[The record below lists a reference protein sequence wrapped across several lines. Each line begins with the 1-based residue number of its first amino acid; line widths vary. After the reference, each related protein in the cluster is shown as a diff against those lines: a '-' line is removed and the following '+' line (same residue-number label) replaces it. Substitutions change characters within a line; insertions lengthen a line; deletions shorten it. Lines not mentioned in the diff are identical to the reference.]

1 MIGFISLSVLMFV
14 IVALVFWQVIKHD
27 NTMRRYGVLAGV
39 LLLAPATFGIYLF
52 IGAPAAINPEQPT
65 GAPRMA
71 EGITADD
78 INNMVARL
86 EERLKGD
93 TDDVEG
99 LAMLARS
106 YRVKGDLA
114 KSLETYG
121 RLVALEPENIQWR
134 INMIDISTSAQE
146 GFVDDVALSWIEQGL
161 VIAPENPNLL
171 WLAGLAFV
179 QRQDIELAQGY
190 WQKLLPLLEGK
201 PQQTE
206 LQVLLNELTRI
217 DKQDIE

>member
-1 MIGFISLSVLMFV
+1 
-14 IVALVFWQVIKHD
+14 
-27 NTMRRYGVLAGV
+27 
-39 LLLAPATFGIYLF
+39 
-52 IGAPAAINPEQPT
+52 
-65 GAPRMA
+65 MA

-179 QRQDIELAQGY
+179 QRQDIELAHGY

>member
-1 MIGFISLSVLMFV
+1 MIEFVSLSILMFV
-14 IVALVFWQVIKHD
+14 IVGLVFWQVIKRD
-27 NTMRRYGVLAGV
+27 NTMRRYGVAASL
-39 LLLAPATFGIYLF
+39 LLLAPATFGIYLV
-52 IGAPAAINPEQPT
+52 IGSPAAINPKQPT
-65 GAPRMA
+65 VAPMMA

-106 YRVKGDLA
+106 YRVKGELA

-121 RLVALEPENIQWR
+121 RLVALEPGNIEWR

-146 GFVDDVALSWIEQGL
+146 GFVDDVAFSWIEQAL
-161 VIAPENPNLL
+161 EIDPQNPNLL
-171 WLAGLAFV
+171 WLAGLAKV
-179 QRQDIELAQGY
+179 QRQQVEQAKLY
-190 WQKLLPLLEGK
+190 WQQLLPLLDGK

-206 LQVLLNELTRI
+206 LQVLLNELDRL
-217 DKQDIE
+217 DAQQ

>member
-1 MIGFISLSVLMFV
+1 MIGFISLSILMFV

-27 NTMRRYGVLAGV
+27 KTMRRYGAIAGI
-39 LLLAPATFGIYLF
+39 LLLAPATFGIYLV
-52 IGAPAAINPEQPT
+52 IGAPAAINPKQPS
-65 GAPRMA
+65 GAPMMA

-86 EERLKGD
+86 EDRLKGD

-121 RLVALEPENIQWR
+121 RLVALEPNNVQWR

-146 GFVDDVALSWIEQGL
+146 GFVDDVAFSWIEQAL
-161 VIAPENPNLL
+161 EIEPKNPNLL
-171 WLAGLAFV
+171 WLAGLAAV
-179 QRQDIELAQGY
+179 QRQQVEQARSY

-201 PQQTE
+201 SQQAE
-206 LQVLLNELTRI
+206 LQVLLNELI
-217 DKQDIE
+217 KLEK

>member
-1 MIGFISLSVLMFV
+1 
-14 IVALVFWQVIKHD
+14 
-27 NTMRRYGVLAGV
+27 
-39 LLLAPATFGIYLF
+39 
-52 IGAPAAINPEQPT
+52 
-65 GAPRMA
+65 MA

-106 YRVKGDLA
+106 YRVKGEFA

-134 INMIDISTSAQE
+134 INMIDISTTAQE
-146 GFVDDVALSWIEQGL
+146 GFVDDVAFSWIEQGL
-161 VIAPENPNLL
+161 KIDSQNPNLL
-171 WLAGLAFV
+171 WLAGLAKV
-179 QRQDIELAQGY
+179 QR
-190 WQKLLPLLEGK
+190 
-201 PQQTE
+201 
-206 LQVLLNELTRI
+206 
-217 DKQDIE
+217 